1 VLSVTE
7 STGDSVDVIEWR
19 RQREALLDRLY
30 ILETESGGRARS
42 ERVVAENILRLKE
55 RLAELDAKLD
65 RDASSA

>member
-1 VLSVTE
+1 M
-7 STGDSVDVIEWR
+7 DVIEWR